1 MQAFAK
7 TRRTPA
13 SAQEN
18 SQERVEDMEKS
29 TRAST
34 GSTERELPGTSA
46 MNAIPPT
53 DSPRYRQLQAEF
65 GLRSDEPLGGLR

>member
-1 MQAFAK
+1 
-7 TRRTPA
+7 
-13 SAQEN
+13 
-18 SQERVEDMEKS
+18 MEKS